1 MRQCFDHCR
10 INNFG
15 LVFENT
21 ILIKRT
27 FAFFN
32 FYLEYG
38 VSLLYSC
45 MSSHNSLI
53 AAPCGRMAEYTHC
66 ILSWQDTTV
75 LMDVF
80 FPGHKGQLWAHSI
93 LKNKLGFAI
102 RRSNLCFIRS
112 VCKCFFSWFYTRW
125 VQLVCLTNAKVFGD
139 NLFSPGLFSIY
150 KQNINYKDILSLH

>member
-112 VCKCFFSWFYTRW
+112 VCKCFFPGFIRDEYNWFVWQMQR
-125 VQLVCLTNAKVFGD
+125 
-139 NLFSPGLFSIY
+139 FSGTIY
-150 KQNINYKDILSLH
+150 SHLAFLAFISRI